1 MPDTTPLM
9 VWLTEP
15 DGTCTF
21 LSQSW
26 YDFTGQT
33 SETGLGFGWL
43 DAVHPGDRAAAR
55 ATWLSA
61 NARRVPF
68 RIDFRIRR
76 ADGDYRW
83 AIDSGAPRFAPDGE
97 FLGYIGGVID
107 ITERRRA
114 EEALRRSEAT
124 FARAFSAGPI
134 ILTITRAA
142 DGRFIEVN
150 ESFVAHTGYSREET
164 IGRTP
169 VELGLWIRPE
179 ERAAG
184 LAQLRDGIPVR
195 QVETDF
201 RTRDGRVITCLLSAD
216 VIEVAGEAAVLTALT
231 DITARKRAADDA
243 RVLAELTELI
253 RLTEDADELLWQAA
267 RTVGEYLGVRRC
279 FFIDIDVP
287 GDRAVV
293 HRQYLRGVPPVT
305 SEYRVSDY
313 SVHARAEI
321 ARGRTIV
328 NVDSQTDPRTA
339 ANYAQVYEPYGERA
353 YVAVPLL
360 REGQWVAMLWLSTDE
375 PREWEPREVAL
386 LETLAER
393 VWLAVEKLR
402 LFAAEQR
409 ARALAEAAVR
419 ARDQFLQ
426 VASHELKTPLTTLLG
441 NAQLLERRAGRD
453 GTLSERD
460 RRSLKAI
467 VDQAA
472 RLDQMISS
480 LLDVTRFEGGQVTVA
495 RAPLDLAALVRRVAD
510 DVRPA
515 LTHHT
520 VVVAGAA
527 ALPVDGD
534 AMRLE
539 QVFRNLISN
548 AIKYS
553 PAGGAVTLGLEQC
566 GDRACVSVADEGVG
580 MPAEAL
586 PHLFGRF
593 FRVDSDL
600 TRHIEGTGLG
610 LYVVKEI
617 VTLHGGDVTVRSEL
631 GKGSVFTVCLP
642 SLPA

>member
-201 RTRDGRVITCLLSAD
+201 RTRDGRVITCLLSA
-216 VIEVAGEAAVLTALT
+216 
-231 DITARKRAADDA
+231 
-243 RVLAELTELI
+243 LA
-253 RLTEDADELLWQAA
+253 W
-267 RTVGEYLGVRRC
+267 
-279 FFIDIDVP
+279 
-287 GDRAVV
+287 
-293 HRQYLRGVPPVT
+293 
-305 SEYRVSDY
+305 
-313 SVHARAEI
+313 
-321 ARGRTIV
+321 
-328 NVDSQTDPRTA
+328 
-339 ANYAQVYEPYGERA
+339 
-353 YVAVPLL
+353 
-360 REGQWVAMLWLSTDE
+360 
-375 PREWEPREVAL
+375 
-386 LETLAER
+386 TL
-393 VWLAVEKLR
+393 
-402 LFAAEQR
+402 
-409 ARALAEAAVR
+409 
-419 ARDQFLQ
+419 
-426 VASHELKTPLTTLLG
+426 
-441 NAQLLERRAGRD
+441 
-453 GTLSERD
+453 
-460 RRSLKAI
+460 
-467 VDQAA
+467 
-472 RLDQMISS
+472 
-480 LLDVTRFEGGQVTVA
+480 
-495 RAPLDLAALVRRVAD
+495 
-510 DVRPA
+510 
-515 LTHHT
+515 
-520 VVVAGAA
+520 
-527 ALPVDGD
+527 
-534 AMRLE
+534 
-539 QVFRNLISN
+539 
-548 AIKYS
+548 
-553 PAGGAVTLGLEQC
+553 
-566 GDRACVSVADEGVG
+566 
-580 MPAEAL
+580 
-586 PHLFGRF
+586 
-593 FRVDSDL
+593 
-600 TRHIEGTGLG
+600 
-610 LYVVKEI
+610 
-617 VTLHGGDVTVRSEL
+617 
-631 GKGSVFTVCLP
+631 
-642 SLPA
+642 